1 MTSDARSRRARRSG
15 TAGLQAE
22 WLALL
27 WLSVKGYRLLERR
40 FGGKGGE
47 IDLIMRRGRLVIFV
61 EVKRRGRMVDA
72 LSAITPGK
80 ERFITA
86 RVRQWLARNP
96 WAMDHDLRMD
106 AVFLAPW
113 RLPNHVPGVFALS
126 L

>member
-1 MTSDARSRRARRSG
+1 MTAGARSRRARRSG

-27 WLSVKGYRLLERR
+27 WLSAKGFRLLERR

-61 EVKRRGRMVDA
+61 EVKRRSRMEDA
-72 LSAITPGK
+72 LAAIIPGK
-80 ERFITA
+80 QRFIAA

-96 WAMDHDLRMD
+96 WAMQHDLRMD
-106 AVFLAPW
+106 AVFLAPL
-113 RLPNHVPGVFALS
+113 RLPRHVPDVFALPI
-126 L
+126 

>member
-1 MTSDARSRRARRSG
+1 MTAGARSRRARRSG

-27 WLSVKGYRLLERR
+27 WLSAKGFRLLERR

-61 EVKRRGRMVDA
+61 EVKRRSRMEDA
-72 LSAITPGK
+72 LAAITPGK
-80 ERFITA
+80 QRFIAA

-96 WAMDHDLRMD
+96 WAMQHDLRMD
-106 AVFLAPW
+106 AVFLAPL
-113 RLPNHVPGVFALS
+113 RLPRHVPDVFALPM
-126 L
+126 

>member
-1 MTSDARSRRARRSG
+1 MTAGARSRRARRSG

-27 WLSVKGYRLLERR
+27 WLSAKGFRLLERR

-61 EVKRRGRMVDA
+61 EVKRRSRMEDA
-72 LSAITPGK
+72 LAAITPGK
-80 ERFITA
+80 QRFIAA

-106 AVFLAPW
+106 AVFLAPL
-113 RLPNHVPGVFALS
+113 RLPRHVPDVFALP

>member
-1 MTSDARSRRARRSG
+1 MTAGARSRRARRSG

-27 WLSVKGYRLLERR
+27 WLSAKGFRLLERR

-61 EVKRRGRMVDA
+61 EVKRRSRMEDA
-72 LSAITPGK
+72 LAAITPGK
-80 ERFITA
+80 QRFIAA

-96 WAMDHDLRMD
+96 WAMQHDLRMD
-106 AVFLAPW
+106 AVFLAPL
-113 RLPNHVPGVFALS
+113 RLPRHVPDVFALPI
-126 L
+126 

>member
-1 MTSDARSRRARRSG
+1 MTAGARSRRARRSG

-27 WLSVKGYRLLERR
+27 WLSAKGFRLLERR

-61 EVKRRGRMVDA
+61 EVKRRSRMEDA
-72 LSAITPGK
+72 LAAITPGK
-80 ERFITA
+80 QRFIAA

-106 AVFLAPW
+106 AVFLAPL
-113 RLPNHVPGVFALS
+113 RLPRHVPDVFALPI
-126 L
+126 